1 MKCAGALF
9 AVLFGLVAASRSS
22 HGTKSPVEKV
32 VNLLKDLK
40 NKAEQDGENEQKIY
54 DKYACFCDNALKGK
68 ADAIDKARADMRSLG
83 QEILKKR
90 GRVATLTKEIAKLA
104 GKIKKNLELQEEAT
118 EMRAKENGEFVA
130 STDEMKQVLTALEQ
144 AITVLKTA
152 NKRSLLLQTSTS
164 TQASAIKNVLQKLP
178 SMTVLKAEQL
188 SLLQE
193 VLKSG
198 YAPQSESIQG
208 ILGNMYDT
216 FANDLQD
223 SMQQEAKSNRDFEE
237 FIETKQEELGEM
249 SKIKSKKEAAKADA
263 EQALA
268 EASELYDETEEQ
280 MEADIDYF
288 DVTKKGCL
296 AKSEEWTKRSD
307 LRKMELAGIEKA
319 IEILTSD
326 EARELFNKSIKAG
339 KETGVD
345 ESKDAGVFLQLDSDS
360 STTAPNMRAYALLK
374 AKATGAH
381 SLRLAQLAVHV
392 HNAKVGHFDKVI
404 AAIDEMIKAL
414 NEEDAADIK
423 KRDQCKDE
431 LQKIESKTKDLE
443 WKIKNNVATID
454 KLTSL
459 IAKRE
464 AEKQETIEA
473 IKEVEEQMKQMTKE
487 RKAENKDFKQKKK
500 EDQDSIKLLKAAMK
514 ALEKYYKDNDL
525 DMGEIQGS
533 VKGMSLRQDPEFE
546 VSKYQAP
553 EAEFSDGGSRK
564 DMSKGIVSLM
574 TYIIE
579 DQTDEIKNAMSAEEK
594 AQLQYEDA
602 MSAAKKLKMDLFEK
616 KMKLTLA
623 IAKRQKERADEKEDK
638 KGNEGELKDE
648 LDYKA
653 SIKPDCDWI
662 LGAFEKRAKAR
673 AMELEGLTGA
683 KEYLAGATLLQTPRA
698 HFLAAHR

>member
-1 MKCAGALF
+1 
-9 AVLFGLVAASRSS
+9 
-22 HGTKSPVEKV
+22 
-32 VNLLKDLK
+32 
-40 NKAEQDGENEQKIY
+40 
-54 DKYACFCDNALKGK
+54 
-68 ADAIDKARADMRSLG
+68 
-83 QEILKKR
+83 
-90 GRVATLTKEIAKLA
+90 
-104 GKIKKNLELQEEAT
+104 
-118 EMRAKENGEFVA
+118 
-130 STDEMKQVLTALEQ
+130 
-144 AITVLKTA
+144 
-152 NKRSLLLQTSTS
+152 
-164 TQASAIKNVLQKLP
+164 
-178 SMTVLKAEQL
+178 
-188 SLLQE
+188 
-193 VLKSG
+193 
-198 YAPQSESIQG
+198 
-208 ILGNMYDT
+208 
-216 FANDLQD
+216 
-223 SMQQEAKSNRDFEE
+223 
-237 FIETKQEELGEM
+237 
-249 SKIKSKKEAAKADA
+249 
-263 EQALA
+263 
-268 EASELYDETEEQ
+268 
-280 MEADIDYF
+280 
-288 DVTKKGCL
+288 
-296 AKSEEWTKRSD
+296 
-307 LRKMELAGIEKA
+307 
-319 IEILTSD
+319 
-326 EARELFNKSIKAG
+326 
-339 KETGVD
+339 
-345 ESKDAGVFLQLDSDS
+345 
-360 STTAPNMRAYALLK
+360 
-374 AKATGAH
+374 
-381 SLRLAQLAVHV
+381 
-392 HNAKVGHFDKVI
+392 
-404 AAIDEMIKAL
+404 L

-464 AEKQETIEA
+464 AEKQDTIEA

-553 EAEFSDGGSRK
+553 EAEFSDAGSRK
-564 DMSKGIVSLM
+564 DMSKGIVSIM